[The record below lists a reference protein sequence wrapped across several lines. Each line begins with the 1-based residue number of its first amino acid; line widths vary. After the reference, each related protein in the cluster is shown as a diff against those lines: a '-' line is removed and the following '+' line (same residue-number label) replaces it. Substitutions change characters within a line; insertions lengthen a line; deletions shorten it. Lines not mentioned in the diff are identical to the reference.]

1 MVATFSLEDV
11 RGHQADDG
19 LNCGLGDKLLSHPG
33 DTDTSSDETE
43 KEA

>member
-11 RGHQADDG
+11 GGHQADD

-43 KEA
+43 EEA